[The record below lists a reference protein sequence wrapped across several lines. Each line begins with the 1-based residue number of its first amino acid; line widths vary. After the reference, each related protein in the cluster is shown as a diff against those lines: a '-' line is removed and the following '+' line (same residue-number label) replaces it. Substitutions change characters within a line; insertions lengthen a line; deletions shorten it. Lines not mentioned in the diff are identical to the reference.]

1 MTCGDRL
8 RSPPLS
14 HKMDIWIKVTLL
26 LFLIGTLVKP
36 RLSTVILDQP
46 PRTVEVHLGSS
57 LTLNCSFMPQTR
69 VKVNWYF
76 SPTGHS
82 SCSSNTLLY
91 SSTHSADKTVK
102 LGAGGHES
110 KESRKSWSR
119 LILKDVTHNN
129 SGWYFCHVS
138 VEIPVLQQ
146 ACSNGTQVN
155 ISDNQMKSTTYTPL
169 MTVGAASA
177 IPVTLLVLIWI
188 LLQRRRCKS
197 RENPIYSNMPPPRSA
212 IKQPSPHPGIQ
223 MDNQKIPS
231 PLKHTRTPPTAHYS
245 EHLRTPTPARANDR
259 QLFRT
264 PNPPRVHEGKHLTI
278 PTPATAHDNKFSPK
292 P

>member
-1 MTCGDRL
+1 MTCGDTL
-8 RSPPLS
+8 RIPPLS
-14 HKMDIWIKVTLL
+14 HKMAIWRKVTLL
-26 LFLIGTLVKP
+26 LFLTGTLVKP
-36 RLSTVILDQP
+36 GLSTVILDQP

-69 VKVNWYF
+69 VTVNWYF

-82 SCSSNTLLY
+82 SCSSNTLLN
-91 SSTHSADKTVK
+91 SSTHSADKSGK
-102 LGAGGHES
+102 LDAGGHVS
-110 KESRKSWSR
+110 KESRESWSR

-146 ACSNGTQVN
+146 ACSNGTHVN

-169 MTVGAASA
+169 MTDWRLWVAVGAASA
-177 IPVTLLVLIWI
+177 ILVTLLVVIWI
-188 LLQRRRCKS
+188 LIQRRGCKS

-223 MDNQKIPS
+223 MDNQKFPS
-231 PLKHTRTPPTAHYS
+231 PLKHTRTPATAHYS
-245 EHLRTPTPARANDR
+245 KHVRTPTPAR
-259 QLFRT
+259 T
-264 PNPPRVHEGKHLTI
+264 
-278 PTPATAHDNKFSPK
+278 HDSKYSLES
-292 P
+292 

>member
-1 MTCGDRL
+1 MG
-8 RSPPLS
+8 
-14 HKMDIWIKVTLL
+14 IWRKVTLL
-26 LFLIGTLVKP
+26 LFLIGTLAKP
-36 RLSTVILDQP
+36 GLSTVILDQP

-102 LGAGGHES
+102 LDAGGHES

-169 MTVGAASA
+169 MTAVGAASA
-177 IPVTLLVLIWI
+177 IPVTLLVVIWI

-245 EHLRTPTPARANDR
+245 EHLRTPTPA
-259 QLFRT
+259 
-264 PNPPRVHEGKHLTI
+264 
-278 PTPATAHDNKFSPK
+278 TAHDNKFRPK

>member
-1 MTCGDRL
+1 MDK
-8 RSPPLS
+8 SNPLAVS
-14 HKMDIWIKVTLL
+14 YRNVGEASSEHCDPGSATKD
-26 LFLIGTLVKP
+26 
-36 RLSTVILDQP
+36 S
-46 PRTVEVHLGSS
+46 GSS
-57 LTLNCSFMPQTR
+57 SWFLSYPELQFYAPN
-69 VKVNWYF
+69 
-76 SPTGHS
+76 
-82 SCSSNTLLY
+82 SCQ
-91 SSTHSADKTVK
+91 
-102 LGAGGHES
+102 
-110 KESRKSWSR
+110 
-119 LILKDVTHNN
+119 
-129 SGWYFCHVS
+129 

-169 MTVGAASA
+169 MTAVGAASA